1 MMEKGR
7 KRGGRCGSRSICK
20 LIGSNFTYY
29 LKEVHGK
36 LVFTMI

>member
-1 MMEKGR
+1 MEKGR
-7 KRGGRCGSRSICK
+7 KRGGICGSRRICK